1 MQEGAKLE
9 AAVLD
14 TKAKPLP
21 FIQGEREIQIKAKVV
36 QSQEEKL
43 LMFKVKAEEVK
54 YLVTRKYI
62 DGSNY
67 MFGKRNTM
75 VIKVFRD

>member
-1 MQEGAKLE
+1 
-9 AAVLD
+9 
-14 TKAKPLP
+14 
-21 FIQGEREIQIKAKVV
+21 
-36 QSQEEKL
+36 
-43 LMFKVKAEEVK
+43 MFKVKAEEVK

-67 MFGKRNTM
+67 MFGKRKTM